1 MNLKGVEEM
10 EKRSIGRFILDYS
23 LELFC
28 ALVVVLTMLRLLFF
42 TELSLIQ
49 NLVNVFALAAVL
61 HEFEEKRTPGGFFE
75 LTQNVGGVDKSKL
88 DAGLAS
94 SFVMFYWVVL
104 LALPMVFP
112 NVPWLFVVLICLGI
126 FEAIAHTG
134 IIFAGHLG
142 KFYSPGLISAYAMCA
157 LSVYCIFDVTAAGIM
172 QWYDWVIG
180 IVLFFISFVIL
191 QRLTLVAAH
200 MSYKEFLTNV
210 RNHALGKV

>member
-1 MNLKGVEEM
+1 M

-28 ALVVVLTMLRLLFF
+28 ALVVLLTMVRLLFF
-42 TELSLIQ
+42 TELPLIQ
-49 NLVNVFALAAVL
+49 NLVNVFALSAVL

-88 DAGLAS
+88 DSGLSS

-104 LALPMVFP
+104 LALPMIFP
-112 NVPWLFVVLICLGI
+112 DVTWLFIILICLGI

-142 KFYSPGLISAYAMCA
+142 KFYSPGLVSAYLMCA
-157 LSVYCIFDVTAAGIM
+157 LSIYCIFDITAAGIT

-180 IVLFFISFVIL
+180 IVLFFVSFVIL

-210 RNHALGKV
+210 RNHALERS